1 MKRNKESKEKE
12 ALLRSENPP
21 KAKETAQ
28 AFVSEDNA
36 ATDPLGSW
44 TGSPADPGETPTQDA
59 DDL

>member
-1 MKRNKESKEKE
+1 MKRNKNKEKE
-12 ALLRSENPP
+12 NLRSSENPS
-21 KAKETAQ
+21 KAKEAAQ

-44 TGSPADPGETPTQDA
+44 TGSPADPGETPIQDA